1 MKKILVVLT
10 VLGLVFALAGCGKTN
25 ETSVLYTNEN
35 TEVEMNE
42 VWDSLDEE
50 TKYFAEHST
59 FVTYEGEDYQI
70 VSDNF
75 DDSDEPDVLLFHML
89 FFFFL
94 FIPCSPLSTHY
105 PHATL
110 FRSSSFF
117 AKKTCAF
124 MKEYY

>member
-50 TKYFAEHST
+50 TK
-59 FVTYEGEDYQI
+59 
-70 VSDNF
+70 
-75 DDSDEPDVLLFHML
+75 
-89 FFFFL
+89 
-94 FIPCSPLSTHY
+94 
-105 PHATL
+105 
-110 FRSSSFF
+110 
-117 AKKTCAF
+117 
-124 MKEYY
+124 

>member
-75 DDSDEPDVLLFHML
+75 DDSDEIDVVVFDMEGNVVWYGTYSDL
-89 FFFFL
+89 
-94 FIPCSPLSTHY
+94 
-105 PHATL
+105 
-110 FRSSSFF
+110 
-117 AKKTCAF
+117 
-124 MKEYY
+124 EGYYQLG

>member
-75 DDSDEPDVLLFHML
+75 DDSDETDVVVFDMEGNVVWYGTYSDLEGYYELGQQML
-89 FFFFL
+89 FL
-94 FIPCSPLSTHY
+94 F
-105 PHATL
+105 
-110 FRSSSFF
+110 FF